1 MNPCRALQSRYLSER
16 KHVFALGL
24 GRWRGLEIS
33 FGVSES
39 SLPVLEEE
47 GLEYRVSSLEI
58 SSLGR

>member
-1 MNPCRALQSRYLSER
+1 M
-16 KHVFALGL
+16 FALGP

-39 SLPVLEEE
+39 LLPVLEEE
-47 GLEYRVSSLEI
+47 GLEDGVLSLEI